1 MSSRISSK
9 TQFISII
16 CVRNTQSYG
25 KIEGGRVKD
34 AVALNNVV
42 TCPPVF
48 LLCID
53 KFVNTNWLALAYD
66 PHGAL

>member
-25 KIEGGRVKD
+25 KIEVGTAKD

-48 LLCID
+48 FCVMD

-66 PHGAL
+66 APDAL